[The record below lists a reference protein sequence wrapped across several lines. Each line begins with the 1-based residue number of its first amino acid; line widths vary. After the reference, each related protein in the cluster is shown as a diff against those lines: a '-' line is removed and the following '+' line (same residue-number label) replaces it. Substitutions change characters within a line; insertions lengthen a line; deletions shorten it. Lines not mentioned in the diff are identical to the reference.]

1 MFRCI
6 SILPFM
12 VVLLISN
19 ILQWLYYFR
28 HKGRITL
35 PKIRFNITKDLGV
48 SHGDDNFI
56 MYKQWDP
63 VEALK
68 SEEDAKFTK
77 KLVSMWTNF
86 ATHGKYAWTTDRD
99 TKLCIHTCRNI

>member
-1 MFRCI
+1 M
-6 SILPFM
+6 
-12 VVLLISN
+12 N
-19 ILQWLYYFR
+19 YFR

-68 SEEDAKFTK
+68 SEEDAKFTR

-86 ATHGKYAWTTDRD
+86 ATHGKYVHRQQTEIQSSDE
-99 TKLCIHTCRNI
+99 LCIYKRRKL

>member
-1 MFRCI
+1 
-6 SILPFM
+6 M
-12 VVLLISN
+12 VLF
-19 ILQWLYYFR
+19 FR

-68 SEEDAKFTK
+68 SEDDAKFTK

-86 ATHGKYAWTTDRD
+86 ATHGRYKWTTDRD
-99 TKLCIHTCRNI
+99 TEFRRIHLLYV

>member
-1 MFRCI
+1 
-6 SILPFM
+6 M
-12 VVLLISN
+12 VVIQISN
-19 ILQWLYYFR
+19 LLQWLYHFR

-86 ATHGKYAWTTDRD
+86 ATHGKYV
-99 TKLCIHTCRNI
+99 

>member
-1 MFRCI
+1 M
-6 SILPFM
+6 
-12 VVLLISN
+12 
-19 ILQWLYYFR
+19 
-28 HKGRITL
+28 
-35 PKIRFNITKDLGV
+35 
-48 SHGDDNFI
+48 SHADDNFI

-86 ATHGKYAWTTDRD
+86 ATHGKYEWTTGRD
-99 TKLCIHTCRNI
+99 TELLYNIIKHMCRNI